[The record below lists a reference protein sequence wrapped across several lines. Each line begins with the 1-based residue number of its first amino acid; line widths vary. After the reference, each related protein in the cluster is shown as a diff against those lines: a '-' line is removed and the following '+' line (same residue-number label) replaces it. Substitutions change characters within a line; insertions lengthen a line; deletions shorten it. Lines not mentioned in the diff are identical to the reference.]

1 MTRLVLDISM
11 SLDGYVTATGRTP
24 DEPLGAGGE
33 ALHGWAIDGGEEDRA
48 MLAEAGAVIT
58 GRRNYED
65 AIRWWG
71 ADGPSRAARL
81 PVFVVS
87 HDRPEEV
94 PADGVYVFCDGIERA
109 LEAARAAAGGQTVC
123 VMGGADVA
131 QQYLAAGLI
140 DEVNISLVPVLLGGG
155 TPLFDNLAGAN
166 VKLEPVR
173 AIATPE
179 VTHLKYRVAD
189 RPEGGDGS

>member
-24 DEPLGAGGE
+24 DEPLGTGGQ
-33 ALHGWAIDGGEEDRA
+33 ALHGWLLDGSEEDRA
-48 MLAEAGAVIT
+48 MLAEAGTGTGAVIT

-65 AIRWWG
+65 SIRWWG
-71 ADGPSRAARL
+71 ANGPSGDARL

-87 HDRPEEV
+87 HGRPEEV

-109 LEAARAAAGGQTVC
+109 VEAARAAAGGQTVC

-131 QQYLAAGLI
+131 QQYLKAGLV
-140 DEVNISLVPVLLGGG
+140 DEISIHLVPVLFGGG
-155 TPLFDNLAGAN
+155 LRLFEHLGDEHIRLENLSSQQTAA
-166 VKLEPVR
+166 
-173 AIATPE
+173 A
-179 VTHLKYRVAD
+179 THLRFRVT
-189 RPEGGDGS
+189 